1 MKVEIV
7 AQDVSHFE
15 KKKKKVCFSP
25 GYYITLLSLN
35 LLAVQ
40 LPLIFVLLIVWL
52 WPWWDQFSFQLF
64 FLVL

>member
-7 AQDVSHFE
+7 TQDVSPFC
-15 KKKKKVCFSP
+15 KKKKKSFSP

-40 LPLIFVLLIVWL
+40 LPLIFVLLIV
-52 WPWWDQFSFQLF
+52 
-64 FLVL
+64 

>member
-40 LPLIFVLLIVWL
+40 LPLIFVLLIV
-52 WPWWDQFSFQLF
+52 
-64 FLVL
+64 